1 MRGRTVEMDVK
12 LVAAVASVGLNV
24 RRFCREQAISPSTF
38 YKWRARFLE
47 GGVDGLVERSRRPAR
62 SPALIDP
69 AVEDA
74 IVRVRKELT
83 DRCVDAGAHTIWF
96 HLLEAG
102 ICAPA
107 PSTIW
112 RVLTRRGLIEP
123 APAKR
128 PKSSFQRFE
137 YLRPNECWQIDATH
151 WQLADGTAVEIIDI
165 IDDHS
170 RVVVAARVCSGS
182 ATSPAAW
189 ATLVDA
195 ASSWGLPARVL
206 SDNGLVFNGSRRGHH
221 VLFETNLRA
230 LGVQPIASSPFHPQT
245 CGKIERFHQTLK
257 KWLAGQPPA
266 ATTGA
271 LQTAVNTFI
280 AYYNQARP
288 HRGANRRPPLEK
300 WSATPPAGPASH
312 PLTQPTRI
320 HHQTV
325 SSGGH
330 VNIHPW
336 HIAVGSK
343 WIGQRVTLILQH
355 HHGAIFHN
363 HTLIRELTIDPERT
377 YQPLRPV
384 RDVSRHKRA
393 R

>member
-1 MRGRTVEMDVK
+1 MVGMDVK

-24 RRFCREQAISPSTF
+24 REFCREQGISPSTF
-38 YKWRARFLE
+38 YKWRARFDA
-47 GGVDGLVERSRRPAR
+47 GGLDGLVERSRRPAR
-62 SPALIDP
+62 SPGLIDS

-83 DRCVDAGAHTIWF
+83 ERCVDAGAHTIWF
-96 HLLEAG
+96 HLREVG
-102 ICAPA
+102 VSAPA

-123 APAKR
+123 TPAKR
-128 PKSSFQRFE
+128 PKSSLRRFE
-137 YLRPNECWQIDATH
+137 YARPNECWQIDATH
-151 WQLADGTAVEIIDI
+151 WQLADGSGVEIIDI

-170 RVVVAARVCSGS
+170 RLIVAAGVVAPT

-206 SDNGLVFNGSRRGHH
+206 SDNGLAFNGSRRGHH

-230 LGVQPIASSPFHPQT
+230 VGVQPIASTPFHPQT

-266 ATTGA
+266 ATVADLQAA
-271 LQTAVNTFI
+271 LDAFI
-280 AYYNQARP
+280 DYYNRTRP

-300 WSATPPAGPASH
+300 WSATPPAGPANE
-312 PLTQPTRI
+312 PLTRPTRI

-336 HIAVGSK
+336 HIGVGSK
-343 WIGQRVTLILQH
+343 WIGQHVTIIVQH
-355 HHGAIFHN
+355 HHAVIFHN
-363 HTLIRELTIDPERT
+363 HTIIRELTINPART
-377 YQPLRPV
+377 YQPIAPV
-384 RDVSRHKRA
+384 HDVSRHKRA